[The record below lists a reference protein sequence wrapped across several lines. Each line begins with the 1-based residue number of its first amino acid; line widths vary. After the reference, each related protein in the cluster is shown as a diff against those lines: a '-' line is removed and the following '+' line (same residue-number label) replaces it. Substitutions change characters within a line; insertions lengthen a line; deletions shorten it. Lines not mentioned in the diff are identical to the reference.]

1 MADRKCCLLAE
12 RQALI
17 AMAMEAPL
25 EDEGWEVVTL
35 GSTRDAIS
43 WLASRTPDCALV
55 SYRLKDQTCLPLARE
70 LIRRGIPFVIYTDLP
85 RPADVPELDGVPWLA
100 MPLMRDDL
108 AALASGLSAASAGR
122 DPP

>member
-12 RQALI
+12 HQALI

-25 EDEGWEVVTL
+25 EDGGWEVVTL
-35 GSTRDAIS
+35 GSTGEALS

-55 SYRLKDQTCLPLARE
+55 NYRLKNETCLPLARE
-70 LIRRGIPFVIYTDLP
+70 LRRRGIPFVIYTDLP
-85 RPADVPELDGVPWLA
+85 QPVDVPEFDDVPWLA

-108 AALASGLSAASAGR
+108 AALASRLSAASEGR
-122 DPP
+122 DPT